1 MQRES
6 SPPRADWQQK
16 LESIGFTYHHLDGK
30 PYWTEDARYRLRVSE
45 VDALESATEELH
57 KLCLQAVEYVVAN
70 QLWDRL
76 AIPRAFGDY
85 ITASWKRG
93 DPSLTGRF
101 DLAFDGWDPPKLL
114 EYNADTPT
122 ALLEMAVA
130 QWFWM
135 KDVIIGADQFNSAHE
150 KLIDAWK
157 ALGKLMPAGKVLHF
171 ARSDEDPED
180 YATSE
185 YLRDTCVQAGLAT
198 KTLRVEDIG
207 WNGKTFTDL
216 EEQPIGFIHKLYP
229 WEWMVREA
237 FGQHILTDKTGF
249 LEPPWKMILSNK
261 GILPI
266 LWQLFP
272 GHPNLLPAYFEEAA
286 AGLGLQYVRKPLF
299 SREGSNVSLIGPG
312 LGQKTEGRY
321 GGEGYIYQAYARLPV
336 NDGQHAVVGSWVIAG
351 QAAGIG
357 VREDPTP
364 ITHNLSRF
372 VPHYF

>member
-1 MQRES
+1 M
-6 SPPRADWQQK
+6 
-16 LESIGFTYHHLDGK
+16 
-30 PYWTEDARYRLRVSE
+30 V
-45 VDALESATEELH
+45 
-57 KLCLQAVEYVVAN
+57 
-70 QLWDRL
+70 
-76 AIPRAFGDY
+76 
-85 ITASWKRG
+85 
-93 DPSLTGRF
+93 GRF
-101 DLAFDGWDPPKLL
+101 DLAYDGWNPPKLL

-157 ALGKLMPAGKVLHF
+157 ALGSRMPPGSTLHF
-171 ARSDEDPED
+171 ARSEEDPED

-185 YLRDTCVQAGLAT
+185 YLRDTCVQAGIGT

-207 WNGKTFTDL
+207 WNGQVFTDL
-216 EEQPIGFIHKLYP
+216 EEQPIQFIHKLYP

-237 FGQHILTDKTGF
+237 FGQHILTDQTGF

-272 GHPNLLPAYFEEAA
+272 DHPNLLPAYFDEFAPQ
-286 AGLGLQYVRKPLF
+286 LGLQYVRKPLY
-299 SREGSNVSLIGPG
+299 SREGSNVSLIGPD
-312 LGQKTEGRY
+312 LGQKTEGSY
-321 GGEGYIYQAYARLPV
+321 GEEGHVYQAYSKLPV
-336 NDGQHAVVGSWVIAG
+336 NDGQHAVIGSWVIAG
-351 QAAGIG
+351 QPAGIG
-357 VREDPTP
+357 VREDPSP

>member
-6 SPPRADWQQK
+6 SPPRTDWQQK
-16 LESIGFTYHHLDGK
+16 LESIGLSYHHLDGK

-45 VDALESATEELH
+45 VDALEAATEELH
-57 KLCLQAVEYVVAN
+57 KLCLKAVDHVVAN

-85 ITASWKRG
+85 VTASWKRG
-93 DPSLTGRF
+93 DPTMVGRF
-101 DLAFDGWDPPKLL
+101 DLAYDGWDPPKLL

-157 ALGKLMPAGKVLHF
+157 ELGKRMPPGHALYF
-171 ARSDEDPED
+171 ARSEDDPED
-180 YATSE
+180 FATSE
-185 YLRDTCVQAGLAT
+185 YLRDTCVQAGIET
-198 KTLRVEDIG
+198 RTLRVQDIG
-207 WNGKTFTDL
+207 WNGRTFTDL
-216 EEQPIGFIHKLYP
+216 EERPIGFIHKLYP
-229 WEWMVREA
+229 WEWMVREE
-237 FGQHILTDKTGF
+237 FGKHILTDQTGF
-249 LEPPWKMILSNK
+249 LEPPWKMVLSNK

-272 GHPNLLPAYFEEAA
+272 NHPNLLPASFDEMAP
-286 AGLGLQYVRKPLF
+286 GLGLQYVRKPLY

-321 GGEGYIYQAYARLPV
+321 GEEGYIYQAYAKLPV
-336 NDGQHAVVGSWVIAG
+336 SDGQHAVVGSWVIAG
-351 QAAGIG
+351 QPAGIG
-357 VREDPTP
+357 IREDPTP

>member
-1 MQRES
+1 MQREA
-6 SPPRADWQQK
+6 SPPRTDWQQK
-16 LESIGFTYHHLDGK
+16 LESIGFTYHHLNGQ
-30 PYWTEDARYRLRVSE
+30 PYWTEDARYRFRVSE
-45 VDALESATEELH
+45 IDALETATEELH
-57 KLCLQAVEYVVAN
+57 KICLQAVEHVVAN
-70 QLWDRL
+70 RLWDRL
-76 AIPRAFGDY
+76 AIPPAFGDY
-85 ITASWKRG
+85 ITTSWKRS
-93 DPSLTGRF
+93 DPTMVGRF
-101 DLAFDGWDPPKLL
+101 DLAYDGWNPPKML

-157 ALGKLMPAGKVLHF
+157 VLGTRMPPGSTLHF
-171 ARSDEDPED
+171 ARSEDDPED

-185 YLRDTCVQAGLAT
+185 YMRDTCVQAGLAT

-207 WNGKTFTDL
+207 WNGSVFTDL
-216 EEQPIGFIHKLYP
+216 DEKPIGFLHKLYP

-237 FGQHILTDKTGF
+237 FGQHILTDQTGF

-272 GHPNLLPAYFEEAA
+272 DHPNLLPAHFEETG
-286 AGLGLQYVRKPLF
+286 AGLGLRYVRKPLY
-299 SREGSNVSLIGPG
+299 SREGSNVSLVGPG

-321 GGEGYIYQAYARLPV
+321 GEEGYIYQAYSELPV
-336 NDGQHAVVGSWVIAG
+336 NDGQHAVIGSWVIAG
-351 QAAGIG
+351 QPAGIG
-357 VREDPTP
+357 VREDPSP
-364 ITHNLSRF
+364 ITHNFSRF

>member
-6 SPPRADWQQK
+6 SPPRRDWQQK
-16 LESIGFTYHHLDGK
+16 LESVGLTYHHLDGQ
-30 PYWTEDARYRLRVSE
+30 PYWTEDARYRFRVRE
-45 VDALESATEELH
+45 IDALEAATEELH
-57 KLCLQAVEYVVAN
+57 QLCLKAVEHVVAN

-76 AIPRAFGDY
+76 AIPQPFADY
-85 ITASWKRG
+85 VSASWRRG
-93 DPSLTGRF
+93 DPTMVGRF
-101 DLAFDGWDPPKLL
+101 DLAYDGWNPPKLL

-150 KLIDAWK
+150 KLIEAWQ
-157 ALGKLMPAGKVLHF
+157 ALGRRMPPGSMLHF
-171 ARSDEDPED
+171 ARSEQDPED

-185 YLRDTCVQAGLAT
+185 YLRDTCVQAGITT
-198 KTLRVEDIG
+198 KTLRVDDIG

-216 EEQPIGFIHKLYP
+216 EEQPIRFLHKLYP

-272 GHPNLLPAYFEEAA
+272 DHPNLLPAYFEETGAQ
-286 AGLGLQYVRKPLF
+286 LGLQYVRKPLY

-312 LGQKTEGRY
+312 LGQKTEGTY
-321 GGEGYIYQAYARLPV
+321 GEEGYVYQSYAKLPV
-336 NDGQHAVVGSWVIAG
+336 HDGQHAVIGSWVVAG
-351 QAAGIG
+351 QPAGIG
-357 VREDPTP
+357 VREDPSP